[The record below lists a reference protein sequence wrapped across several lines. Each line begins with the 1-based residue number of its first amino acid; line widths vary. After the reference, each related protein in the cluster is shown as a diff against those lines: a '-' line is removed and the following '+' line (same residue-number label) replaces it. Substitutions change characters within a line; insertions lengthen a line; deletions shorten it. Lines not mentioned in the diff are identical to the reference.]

1 MAQIVLGLG
10 TSHGPQLLMPPE
22 LWELRAQADRQNKQ
36 HWFRGKSY
44 DFPTLAALRQPDGFA
59 AQITPPAMRA
69 HYDRC
74 QQAMGTVADIYA
86 TAALDIAVIIGNDQG
101 EIFTDENIP
110 AFSVFFGARA
120 SGIFLTHRR
129 PSRNYRRGSPLPKP
143 AIVRR
148 RARNIPVMPNLAGI

>member
-1 MAQIVLGLG
+1 LVSLDTPLPAAERRASMSAVQIGSNRVGAEAKMAQIILGLG

-110 AFSVFFGARA
+110 AFSVFFGRE
-120 SGIFLTHRR
+120 HREF
-129 PSRNYRRGSPLPKP
+129 S
-143 AIVRR
+143 
-148 RARNIPVMPNLAGI
+148 